1 MNEMKNGMW
10 WYVKRHAQ
18 EDLCAHITNLTFC
31 GKDILLSIG
40 SRGILSM
47 SWDRCDDDMDT
58 IACWDSMI
66 DQ

>member
-1 MNEMKNGMW
+1 MT
-10 WYVKRHAQ
+10 
-18 EDLCAHITNLTFC
+18 CARGFVCYSYYQSYLLW
-31 GKDILLSIG
+31 KDILLSIG